1 MDFPRPSMS
10 ASNIIGDLKDRFGL
24 GGGSNS
30 RRNDDAYYDD
40 AYYDDYDEPAASGA
54 YDNRGSDSA
63 DPYDRLEY
71 TTRSTGAHSPSSRRY
86 GSASLVSSNDIR
98 ATTSAYGVY
107 DSSATQAMPSYAQS
121 PAVSEPAR
129 PSSSEV
135 AESLSTPAGGYG
147 DFVSPYKRSGAASS
161 SSAISSPGL
170 DSLFTPS
177 TGSAA
182 TASSDGAASAASATK
197 SSAREVVVLKPT
209 SYEDVSSVAQS
220 VRSGHIVVLS
230 LRATDAALSM
240 RVLDFAFGVASALN
254 AKVECVAEKN
264 FAIYQGKELTLEES
278 HSLAKQGVTKA

>member
-1 MDFPRPSMS
+1 MDFPRPSMSS

-24 GGGSNS
+24 GGNS

-71 TTRSTGAHSPSSRRY
+71 TTRSTGAHSRGSRRY
-86 GSASLVSSNDIR
+86 GSANLVSSNDIR

-107 DSSATQAMPSYAQS
+107 DAAATHVMPSYAS
-121 PAVSEPAR
+121 TPASSEPSQ

-135 AESLSTPAGGYG
+135 AESLSTPASGYG
-147 DFVSPYKRSGAASS
+147 DFVSPYKRTSS
-161 SSAISSPGL
+161 SSTISSPGL

-177 TGSAA
+177 KGSS
-182 TASSDGAASAASATK
+182 ASASADGAAPVATTPK
-197 SSAREVVVLKPT
+197 SSAREVVVLKPS
-209 SYEDVSSVAQS
+209 SYEDVSTVAQS
-220 VRSGHIVVLS
+220 VRSGQIVVLS
-230 LRATDAALSM
+230 LRSTDAALSM

-254 AKVECVAEKN
+254 AQVECVAEKN

-278 HSLAKQGVTKA
+278 HSLAKQGVMKA

>member
-1 MDFPRPSMS
+1 MDFPRPSFA
-10 ASNIIGDLKDRFGL
+10 ASDIIGDLKDRFHL
-24 GGGSNS
+24 GGGNS

-40 AYYDDYDEPAASGA
+40 AYYDDYEEPAASGA
-54 YDNRGSDSA
+54 YDDRGSDPV

-71 TTRSTGAHSPSSRRY
+71 TTRSTGAHSRSSRRY
-86 GSASLVSSNDIR
+86 GSANLVSSNDIR

-107 DSSATQAMPSYAQS
+107 DAGATQALPSYTPSAAAS
-121 PAVSEPAR
+121 DPAR

-135 AESLSTPAGGYG
+135 AESLSTPASGYG
-147 DFVSPYKRSGAASS
+147 DFVSPYKRSESASGS
-161 SSAISSPGL
+161 SISSPGL

-177 TGSAA
+177 TGSFAA
-182 TASSDGAASAASATK
+182 ASSEGVSSVAAAPK
-197 SSAREVVVLKPT
+197 PSAREVVVLKPA
-209 SYEDVSSVAQS
+209 SYEDVSSVAQN
-220 VRSGHIVVLS
+220 VRAGHIVVLS
-230 LRATDAALSM
+230 LRSTDAALSM

>member
-24 GGGSNS
+24 GGSS

-71 TTRSTGAHSPSSRRY
+71 TTRSTGAHSRGSRRY

-107 DSSATQAMPSYAQS
+107 DAAATHAMPSYAS
-121 PAVSEPAR
+121 APAASEPSR
-129 PSSSEV
+129 PSPSEV
-135 AESLSTPAGGYG
+135 AESLSTPASGYG
-147 DFVSPYKRSGAASS
+147 DFVSPYKRASS

-170 DSLFTPS
+170 DSLFAPS
-177 TGSAA
+177 TGSS
-182 TASSDGAASAASATK
+182 ASVSTDGAASVAATPK
-197 SSAREVVVLKPT
+197 NSAREVVVLKPA
-209 SYEDVSSVAQS
+209 SYDDVSTIAQS

-230 LRATDAALSM
+230 LRSTDAVLSM

-254 AKVECVAEKN
+254 AQVECVSEKN

-278 HSLAKQGVTKA
+278 HSLAKQGVMKA

>member
-24 GGGSNS
+24 GGNS

-40 AYYDDYDEPAASGA
+40 AYYDDYDDYNEPEGSGA
-54 YDNRGSDSA
+54 YENRGSDSA

-71 TTRSTGAHSPSSRRY
+71 TTRSTGAHSRSSRRY
-86 GSASLVSSNDIR
+86 GSASLVSSRDIR

-107 DSSATQAMPSYAQS
+107 DAGATHAMPSYAPSPS
-121 PAVSEPAR
+121 PAASEPSV
-129 PSSSEV
+129 PSSSQV

-147 DFVSPYKRSGAASS
+147 DFVSPYKRTAATSGAAT
-161 SSAISSPGL
+161 SSPGL

-177 TGSAA
+177 TGSSSAGSAEAA
-182 TASSDGAASAASATK
+182 APAAK
-197 SSAREVVVLKPT
+197 GSAREVVVLKPA

-254 AKVECVAEKN
+254 AKVECVGEKN

-278 HSLAKQGVTKA
+278 HSLAKHGVTKA

>member
-24 GGGSNS
+24 GGNS

-40 AYYDDYDEPAASGA
+40 AYYDDYDEPAGSAA
-54 YDNRGSDSA
+54 YENRGSDSA

-71 TTRSTGAHSPSSRRY
+71 TTRSTGAHSRSSRRY

-107 DSSATQAMPSYAQS
+107 DAGATHAMPSYTPSSA
-121 PAVSEPAR
+121 ASEPSV
-129 PSSSEV
+129 PSSSQV

-147 DFVSPYKRSGAASS
+147 DFVSPYKRAAAT
-161 SSAISSPGL
+161 SSAATSSPGL

-177 TGSAA
+177 TRSSSAA
-182 TASSDGAASAASATK
+182 PAEAAAPAAK
-197 SSAREVVVLKPT
+197 GSAREVVVLKPA

-230 LRATDAALSM
+230 LRGTDAALSM

-254 AKVECVAEKN
+254 AKVECVGEKN
-264 FAIYQGKELTLEES
+264 FAVYQGKELTLEES

>member
-24 GGGSNS
+24 GGNS
-30 RRNDDAYYDD
+30 RRNDDAYYDA
-40 AYYDDYDEPAASGA
+40 AYYDDYDDYNEPAGSGA
-54 YDNRGSDSA
+54 YESRGSDSA

-71 TTRSTGAHSPSSRRY
+71 TTRSTGAHSRSSRRY
-86 GSASLVSSNDIR
+86 GSASLVSSRDIR

-107 DSSATQAMPSYAQS
+107 DAGATRAMPSYAPSPS
-121 PAVSEPAR
+121 PAASEPSV
-129 PSSSEV
+129 PSSSQV

-147 DFVSPYKRSGAASS
+147 DFVSPYKRTSATSGAATST
-161 SSAISSPGL
+161 PGL

-177 TGSAA
+177 TGS
-182 TASSDGAASAASATK
+182 SSAAPSEAAAPAAK
-197 SSAREVVVLKPT
+197 AYAREVVVLKPA
-209 SYEDVSSVAQS
+209 SYEDVSPVAQS

-230 LRATDAALSM
+230 LRGTDAALSM

-254 AKVECVAEKN
+254 AKVECVGEKN

>member
-24 GGGSNS
+24 GGGSS

-71 TTRSTGAHSPSSRRY
+71 TTRSTGAHSRSSRRY

-107 DSSATQAMPSYAQS
+107 DPSATQAMPSYTPS
-121 PAVSEPAR
+121 PSVSEPVR

-147 DFVSPYKRSGAASS
+147 DFVSPYKRTGAASG
-161 SSAISSPGL
+161 SAISSPGL
-170 DSLFTPS
+170 DSLFAPS

-182 TASSDGAASAASATK
+182 TASTDGTATAGSSAK

-230 LRATDAALSM
+230 LRSTDAALSM
-240 RVLDFAFGVASALN
+240 RVLDFVFGVASALN
-254 AKVECVAEKN
+254 ANIECVGEKN